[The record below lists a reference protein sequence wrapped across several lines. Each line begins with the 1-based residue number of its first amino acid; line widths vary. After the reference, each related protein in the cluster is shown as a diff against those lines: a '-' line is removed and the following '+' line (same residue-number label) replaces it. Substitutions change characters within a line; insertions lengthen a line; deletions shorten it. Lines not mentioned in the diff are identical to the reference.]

1 MCKECGCGEP
11 ERNEEIIP
19 VAREILEENAH
30 YALHNKEHLRK
41 HGIVMFNFVG
51 SPGAGKT
58 TLLERT
64 IPVLRE
70 EFKIAVIEGDLET
83 QNDKERIDR
92 LGVPC
97 YQICTHGA
105 CHLDAK
111 MVHHALHELDLDDSF
126 DIVFVENVGNLV
138 CPADFPLG
146 EDFRVVVLSVPEGD
160 DKPEKYPK
168 IFHGS
173 DAVVLTKIDLVPHL
187 DFDVE
192 KCRRGAYQVNPKAK
206 FFEVSAKT
214 GDGFQKYLDWIR
226 WAAKTP
232 F

>member
-1 MCKECGCGEP
+1 
-11 ERNEEIIP
+11 
-19 VAREILEENAH
+19 
-30 YALHNKEHLRK
+30 
-41 HGIVMFNFVG
+41 MFNLVG

-58 TLLERT
+58 SLLEAT
-64 IPVLRE
+64 IPALAK
-70 EFKIAVIEGDLET
+70 EFKIAVVEGDLET
-83 QNDKERIDR
+83 QNDKERIEK

-111 MVHHALHELDLDDSF
+111 MVHHALHELDLDDSY

-173 DAVVLTKIDLVPHL
+173 DAVVLTKTDLVPHL
-187 DFDVE
+187 EFDVE
-192 KCRRGAYQVNPKAK
+192 KCRQRSYQVNPKAK
-206 FFEVSAKT
+206 FFTLSVKSGEGDSHVDQKRKKLKSKT
-214 GDGFQKYLDWIR
+214 QTKQKAQLITR
-226 WAAKTP
+226 QCPAACSCACLLTWRNTIV
-232 F
+232 